1 MVRHRRKGA
10 ALLSAALLVTW
21 APGTAFAQTKAPSA
35 TQVEARTRFDQ
46 GIKLF
51 NDGDNAGALAAFQR
65 AYQLIPNPLV
75 LYNIG
80 LVYAAMGRP
89 VDAVAAL
96 DELLANPGT
105 VASDKVTRARETRD
119 QQAQRVA
126 ELSVAT
132 NVPATLEIDGIGV
145 GQTPLAA
152 PIRVSGGVHVVG
164 AVASGYLPTHKEIT
178 VAGGTKETVSLA
190 LAPMQ
195 TLAAHVTLRSHL
207 PGADVFVDG
216 QASGR
221 TPLAQSLTLPPGD
234 HVIELRREGY
244 GTARQD
250 LHLGDGATA
259 ELDLDPQEDRAA
271 VLVSGGT
278 LAIEASEPNP
288 VVTIDGT
295 ARGVYTGSFTLAPGE
310 HHLIVERGGFE
321 PKEADAV
328 VYAHKTSTVRV
339 VLDPTP
345 ETRADYE
352 HARAVRHTEGI
363 LVAAGGL
370 LLAGGSVAFIV
381 WNKGQ
386 VNQLTGP
393 YNTALANEQMMR
405 GVCATRTQEGDAMQ
419 CNALVTNSYSSLKS
433 AENLTPVGY
442 IGLGVGAAVTVTGV
456 VLFFTAG
463 RADRFSHPAT
473 AALSPSWS
481 VLPWADPHGAG
492 MGATV
497 RF

>member
-1 MVRHRRKGA
+1 MGRRTRKGSALLTA
-10 ALLSAALLVTW
+10 ALLATW
-21 APGTAFAQTKAPSA
+21 APGVAFGQTKAPSA
-35 TQVEARTRFDQ
+35 MQVEARTRFDQ

-65 AYQLIPNPLV
+65 AYQLIPNPFV

-80 LVYAAMGRP
+80 LVYAAMGRA
-89 VDAVAAL
+89 VDAVATL

-105 VASDKVTRARETRD
+105 VASDKLARAKETRD
-119 QQAQRVA
+119 QQAQRVV

-152 PIRVSGGVHVVG
+152 PIRVTGGVHVVG
-164 AVASGYLPTHKEIT
+164 ALASGYLPTHKEIT
-178 VAGGTKETVSLA
+178 VAGGTKESVSLS

-195 TLAAHVTLRSHL
+195 TLVAHATLRSPL

-234 HVIELRREGY
+234 HTIELRREGY
-244 GTARQD
+244 RTARQK

-259 ELDLDPQEDRAA
+259 EIELDPQEDRAA
-271 VLVSGGT
+271 VLASGGA
-278 LAIEASEPNP
+278 LIVDASEPDP

-295 ARGVYTGSFTLAPGE
+295 DRGVDTESFKLAPGE
-310 HHLIVERGGFE
+310 HHLVVERGGFE

-352 HARAVRHTEGI
+352 HARAVRHTAGI
-363 LVAAGGL
+363 LVTAGGL
-370 LLAGGSVAFIV
+370 LLAGGSVAFV
-381 WNKGQ
+381 LWNKGQ

-393 YNTALANEQMMR
+393 YNTAVSNEQMMK
-405 GVCATRTQEGDAMQ
+405 GVCNTRTQQGDAAQ
-419 CNALVTNSYSSLKS
+419 CNALVSNAYNSLKS

-442 IGLGVGAAVTVTGV
+442 IGLGVGGAVAVTGV

-463 RADRFSHPAT
+463 RADRFSHSAAAAT
-473 AALSPSWS
+473 SPSWS
-481 VLPWADPHGAG
+481 VLPWLGLHGAG
-492 MGATV
+492 LGARI